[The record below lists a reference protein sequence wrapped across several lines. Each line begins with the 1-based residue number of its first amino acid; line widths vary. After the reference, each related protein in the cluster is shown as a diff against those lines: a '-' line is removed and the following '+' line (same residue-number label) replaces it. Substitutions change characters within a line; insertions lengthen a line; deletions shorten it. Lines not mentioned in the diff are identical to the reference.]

1 MQRFSKSLV
10 TKALNVTGISVEEHE
25 SLVMQQKEIEQNIQ
39 ALLEQRKRLELD
51 VTQKQKKLT
60 DARAKFKDVR
70 AKKKKAE
77 TPILAELENIL
88 IEHNINAAAY
98 HGRKLN
104 GVDCCEFV
112 QLSDLLFDKFEAVLL
127 ATTSLNRCS
136 DDVITNTCALFRDIC
151 ITLDSLS
158 SKLRLKNG
166 EPQEDNYVMTEK
178 ALKNLEYLWKI
189 ANLSFTP
196 KIHCLLVHATNQ
208 MQH

>member
-1 MQRFSKSLV
+1 LM
-10 TKALNVTGISVEEHE
+10 
-25 SLVMQQKEIEQNIQ
+25 
-39 ALLEQRKRLELD
+39 
-51 VTQKQKKLT
+51 

-208 MQH
+208 MRH